1 MARYS
6 LPISDGAYYAECV
19 MASGTTSS
27 NGWPAKVNLFVTC
40 LVDQFAPNVG
50 MSVVNILEARGI
62 EVHFPPDQTC
72 CGQPAFNSGFR
83 NDAYPV
89 AARFLDIF
97 EATDG
102 PIVCPS
108 GSCVAMVRNFYKDL
122 FREHPEDLARAQ
134 ALSERIYEFT
144 EFIVDVLGI
153 DDLDVSVDLD
163 ATYHRCCH
171 LLRELHVD
179 TQPATLLSNVDGL
192 DLKSLHRDDV
202 CCGFGGAFS
211 VKMSEISS
219 AMLEEKLDNVVA
231 AGASHLISGDTGC
244 ILHMQGGLRRRG
256 ADVQVVHIAE
266 VLDANSDISRT
277 ATS

>member
-1 MARYS
+1 MNRES
-6 LPISDGAYYAECV
+6 
-19 MASGTTSS
+19 TSEF
-27 NGWPAKVNLFVTC
+27 PRRVNLFVTC
-40 LVDQFAPNVG
+40 LVDQFMPNVG

-83 NDAYPV
+83 SDARPV

-108 GSCVAMVRNFYKDL
+108 GSCAAMVRNFYPDL
-122 FREHPEDLARAQ
+122 FRDYPEELARAAKIAQ
-134 ALSERIYEFT
+134 RVYEVT

-153 DDLDVSVDLD
+153 DDLDVSKNID

-179 TQPATLLSNVDGL
+179 EQPTTLLDNVDGL
-192 DLKSLHRDDV
+192 ELKPMVRDEV

-211 VKMSEISS
+211 VKMSDIST
-219 AMLEEKLDNVVA
+219 AMLDEKLDNVLA
-231 AGASHLISGDTGC
+231 TGASTLIAGDTGC
-244 ILHMQGGLRRRG
+244 IMHMQGGLRRRG
-256 ADVQVVHIAE
+256 SDVQVVHIAE
-266 VLDANSDISRT
+266 LLDSQSGLGRAQKR
-277 ATS
+277 

>member
-1 MARYS
+1 MKR
-6 LPISDGAYYAECV
+6 EN
-19 MASGTTSS
+19 TSEHPRS
-27 NGWPAKVNLFVTC
+27 VNLFVTC
-40 LVDQFAPNVG
+40 LVDQFMPNVG
-50 MSVVNILEARGI
+50 MSVVNILETQGI

-83 NDAYPV
+83 NDARPV
-89 AARFLDIF
+89 ASRFLDIF

-108 GSCVAMVRNFYKDL
+108 GSCAAMVRNFYTDL
-122 FREHPEDLARAQ
+122 FRDHPDELARAKKL
-134 ALSERIYEFT
+134 AHRVYEVT

-153 DDLDVSVDLD
+153 EDLDVRIDID

-179 TQPATLLSNVDGL
+179 EQPTALLENVDGL
-192 DLKSLHRDDV
+192 ELKPMERDEV

-211 VKMSEISS
+211 VKMSDVST
-219 AMLEEKLDNVVA
+219 AMLDEKLDNVMA
-231 AGASHLISGDTGC
+231 TGASTLIAGDTGC
-244 ILHMQGGLRRRG
+244 IMHMQGGLRRRG

-266 VLDANSDISRT
+266 LLDSQSDLSR
-277 ATS
+277 AEKR